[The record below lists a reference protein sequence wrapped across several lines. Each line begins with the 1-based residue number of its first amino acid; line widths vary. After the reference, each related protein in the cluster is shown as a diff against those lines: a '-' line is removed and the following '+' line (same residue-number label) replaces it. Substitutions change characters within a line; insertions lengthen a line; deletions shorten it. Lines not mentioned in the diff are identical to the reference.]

1 MPAVR
6 IRQRAAGTRP
16 SGPTGSHGE
25 PDLNT
30 GTEFDVEFRAVAK
43 RFGAVTAVEE
53 TDFQLPRGSFVALLG
68 PSGCGKTTC
77 LRMIGGFEQPS
88 AGRVLIGGEDMTGV
102 APYRRPVNMVFQH
115 YALFPHFDV
124 ETNIAYGLRQI
135 RPRLGDAEIARR
147 VGEALEMVH
156 LDRFARRR
164 IHEMSGGQQQRVALA
179 RAIVNKPRVLLLDE
193 PLAALDKKLRIAMQM
208 ELQNLHRDLGITFL
222 LVTHDQEEALSMS
235 DRVCVMNAGRIVQFA
250 SPREIYDRPANPFVA
265 DFVGKTNS
273 LTAVLTDADGRRATA
288 TLANGARLPV
298 VSEGIVNGEVAL
310 SIRPEA
316 IRIAAAGG
324 ETGGLRG
331 TVTHRIFLGASAEY
345 SIAVPGIG
353 NILVLSGRDAGGPA
367 ELHEPGTEVELDI
380 APEAPRI
387 FSLQT

>member
-1 MPAVR
+1 MIVN
-6 IRQRAAGTRP
+6 
-16 SGPTGSHGE
+16 TGS
-25 PDLNT
+25 
-30 GTEFDVEFRAVAK
+30 EFDVEFRAVAK
-43 RFGAVTAVEE
+43 RFGPVTAVEE

-135 RPRLGDAEIARR
+135 RPRLDDAEIMRR

-156 LDRFARRR
+156 LGRFAKRR

-208 ELQNLHRDLGITFL
+208 ELQNLHRELGITFL

-235 DRVCVMNAGRIVQFA
+235 DRVCVMNAGRIAQFA
-250 SPREIYDRPANPFVA
+250 SPQEIYDRPADPFVA
-265 DFVGKTNS
+265 DFVGRNNA
-273 LTAVLTDADGRRATA
+273 LPA
-288 TLANGARLPV
+288 TLADSGTTAILENGVHLKIAPSGMPDGKVL
-298 VSEGIVNGEVAL
+298 L
-310 SIRPEA
+310 SVRPEA
-316 IRIAAAGG
+316 IRITSPSPNAP
-324 ETGGLRG
+324 GLRG
-331 TVTHRIFLGASAEY
+331 TITHRIFLGASAEY
-345 SIAVPGIG
+345 SVEVPGIG
-353 NILVLSGRDAGGPA
+353 SVVVLSGREAGRPA
-367 ELHEPGTEVELDI
+367 VLHEPGTEVALEI
-380 APEAPRI
+380 SAEAPRI
-387 FSLQT
+387 FRLQT

>member
-1 MPAVR
+1 MGNC
-6 IRQRAAGTRP
+6 ILNI
-16 SGPTGSHGE
+16 GS
-25 PDLNT
+25 
-30 GTEFDVEFRAVAK
+30 EFDIEFRAVAK

-53 TDFQLPRGSFVALLG
+53 TDFALPRGSFVALLG

-88 AGRVLIGGEDMTGV
+88 SGRVLVGGEDMTGV
-102 APYRRPVNMVFQH
+102 PPYRRPVNMVFQH

-135 RPRLGDAEIARR
+135 RPKLDDAEIMRR

-156 LDRFARRR
+156 LGRFAKRR

-208 ELQNLHRDLGITFL
+208 ELQNLHRELGITFL

-250 SPREIYDRPANPFVA
+250 SPQEIYDRPATPFVA

-273 LTAVLTDADGRRATA
+273 LKATLSEVDGTTAIA
-288 TLANGARLPV
+288 TLANGTRLHLS
-298 VSEGIVNGEVAL
+298 SEGVSSGSAL
-310 SIRPEA
+310 LSVRPEA
-316 IRIAAAGG
+316 IRLSKANGAGA
-324 ETGGLRG
+324 GLRG
-331 TVTHRIFLGASAEY
+331 TITHRIFLGASAEY

-353 NILVLSGRDAGGPA
+353 SFLVLSGRDAGGPA
-367 ELHEPGTEVELDI
+367 ELHEPGTEVDLSI
-380 APEAPRI
+380 APGAPRI
-387 FSLQT
+387 FSVQT